1 MFKHILVPL
10 DGSQRSE
17 QALALAA
24 HIARANH
31 SSIHLLRS
39 IELMSIY
46 SMQTI
51 GMMERVQRL
60 EEQGAKNYLDR
71 IKRSVLLEQIPTMT
85 SVYVGDASSAILEAV
100 ARHNID
106 LVVLC
111 SHGYTG
117 LKHWV
122 LGSVAQKIARAC
134 PVPVLIQR
142 TEQPLPFAMDAEGQ
156 PIFRVCIALDGSEQA
171 EAVIDPAMAIA
182 TACASGHRAEIH
194 LLRIIE
200 PVNQSDE
207 DAFEEIYHLNLQ
219 ELIRQQAQEYLQGVV
234 KRLEPT
240 AKAYE
245 NIEIIGNLKSG
256 ADIAQEIIQY
266 AENGGTS
273 QYPTCQLLAMTTHG
287 RNNIDR
293 WIFGSIAERVL
304 NRTKLPLLIMR
315 PPQQAAPGRAQQVM

>member
-1 MFKHILVPL
+1 MFKDILVPL
-10 DGSQRSE
+10 DGSSRSE
-17 QALALAA
+17 QALTLAA
-24 HIARANH
+24 HIARADH
-31 SSIHLLRS
+31 STIHLMRS
-39 IELMSIY
+39 VELMSIY

-51 GMMERVQRL
+51 GMMERVQQL

-71 IKRSVLLEQIPTMT
+71 IKNSALLEHISTMT

-100 ARHNID
+100 ARRNID

-142 TEQPLPFAMDAEGQ
+142 TEHPLPFAMDAEGQ
-156 PIFRVCIALDGSEQA
+156 PTFRVCITLDGSEQA
-171 EAVIDPAMAIA
+171 EAVIEPAIA
-182 TACASGHRAEIH
+182 IASACASGHRAEVH
-194 LLRIIE
+194 LLRVIE
-200 PVNQSDE
+200 PINLSDE
-207 DAFEEIYHLNLQ
+207 EAFEEIYHLNLQ
-219 ELIRQQAQEYLQGVV
+219 DLVRQQAQEYLQGVV
-234 KRLEPT
+234 KRLEL
-240 AKAYE
+240 AARACE
-245 NIEIIGNLKSG
+245 NIKIIGHLKSG

-266 AENGGTS
+266 AENGGAS

-287 RNNIDR
+287 RNKIDR

-315 PPQQAAPGRAQQVM
+315 PPQSAAPTKAQPV